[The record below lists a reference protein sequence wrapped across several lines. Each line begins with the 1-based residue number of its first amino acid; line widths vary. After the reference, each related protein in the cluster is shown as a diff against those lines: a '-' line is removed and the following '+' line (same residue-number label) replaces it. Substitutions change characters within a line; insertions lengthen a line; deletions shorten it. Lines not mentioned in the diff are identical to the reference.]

1 MLRSSSFKILLLA
14 GLSVSAL
21 SACAGG
27 SQTQEAKSSVPR
39 PPVDNIGNEGQ
50 SLAASDT
57 VTPIMEQAPEGE
69 NTEER
74 MARLERSI
82 NELQADYQRI
92 MPAFASLNTTN
103 ERIQTL
109 LSEIEQQAAVRDQAA
124 GMAPMKTLN
133 TATTV
138 TTTQKPVVSA
148 ASANTSILTPGAVS
162 TVRETT
168 TTTTSAVYPEADMAA
183 AATTTQAA
191 PPLSAFANQP
201 TTEEARAEAARQTG
215 VAENAASVAPAAA
228 PSSASSS
235 IKALRIGEHN
245 TKTRL
250 VFDMTGKEKPEVT
263 YDIDSA
269 EKLMLVQLPS
279 SSWNAAKAG
288 SPNSPLIANWA
299 AQDTPSGGTAVAI
312 QLKKGAKIVSSE
324 YLKAEGGNPAR
335 LVVDIAAGG

>member
-1 MLRSSSFKILLLA
+1 MLRSSSFKVLLLA

-39 PPVDNIGNEGQ
+39 PPVENIGDEQ

-57 VTPIMEQAPEGE
+57 VTPIMQQAPEGE
-69 NTEER
+69 SPEER

-82 NELQADYQRI
+82 TELQADYQRI

-109 LSEIEQQAAVRDQAA
+109 LNEIEQQSAVRDHAT
-124 GMAPMKTLN
+124 GMAPMKTLK
-133 TATTV
+133 ATT
-138 TTTQKPVVSA
+138 TTVSTTEKPVVSA
-148 ASANTSILTPGAVS
+148 ASSNTSILTPGAVS
-162 TVRETT
+162 TARETT
-168 TTTTSAVYPEADMAA
+168 TTTSTVYPEADVVAA
-183 AATTTQAA
+183 QTAPASA
-191 PPLSAFANQP
+191 PPLSAFASQP
-201 TTEEARAEAARQTG
+201 TVEEARAEAARQTS
-215 VAENAASVAPAAA
+215 VAEMSANVAPAAA
-228 PSSASSS
+228 SSASNS
-235 IKALRIGEHN
+235 INGLRIGEHN

-250 VFDMTGKEKPEVT
+250 VFDMTGNEKPEIA
-263 YDIDSA
+263 YDIDNA

-279 SSWNAAKAG
+279 SSWNGGKAG

-312 QLKKGAKIVSSE
+312 QLKKNAKIVSSE
-324 YLKAEGGNPAR
+324 YLKAEGKNPAR